1 MKSKAKKLSLFTF
14 AILSIGSFTGCID
27 NDYDLDGVDMTIGIG
42 NGEFLLPS
50 CSTDSIR
57 LSEVLELNESE
68 TVVEKDNGDYYY
80 LQDGNNV
87 SPTHT
92 KVDKITVVKHRGE
105 SQDFSFSVANYL
117 HQSGKRTKTTNIPV
131 DFNQKQVVYSFA
143 YKGSIPNEVEELI
156 VANTDGKIT
165 INTSFSPE
173 VQKFVPVIAELS
185 LELPSFLTIENVNSK
200 LDHTQNG
207 SKLVFKNVSTASNL
221 KVDFTIG
228 KIDFKKKSSPL
239 GSLSTSNRNLS
250 MNADIQ
256 MGIKINNI
264 ALGSSIDG
272 ADKCKIT
279 ADMIINNDLVI
290 EKVRGKF
297 NPSIEL
303 DDLGSTDVT
312 GIPDFLTN
320 EGVVIDIDTPQIILN
335 LESNLDVPGFIGGTL
350 TAVKNGQKT
359 ANITIPE
366 VKVLANATSKICIC
380 RNKSKVNQAAY
391 TEVVEVPNLSTVLN
405 PIPDHINFAGHSR
418 ADKTVEADFVLGKQY
433 TIKPSYR
440 IEAPLAFGE
449 NARIVYTDSFDDF
462 NSDIK
467 DIEVKDNTY
476 IEFSGDIESKIPAYL
491 NASAVAIDINGNEMP
506 ESEVK
511 VAVDGEIKA
520 SADGKTPAVST
531 LKITMKPTKSA
542 LKKLD
547 GLKFTVSGS
556 AKSEKNTESVVGQT
570 LNAKHHTLII
580 KNIKIKLVGQVIAD
594 LN

>member
-68 TVVEKDNGDYYY
+68 TVVEKNNGDYYY

-117 HQSGKRTKTTNIPV
+117 HQSGKRIRATNIPV

-143 YKGSIPNEVEELI
+143 YKGSIPNEVEDLI

-264 ALGSSIDG
+264 ALGSSIEG

-320 EGVVIDIDTPQIILN
+320 DGVVIDIDNPQIILN

-405 PIPDHINFAGHSR
+405 PIPDHINFAGHAR

>member
-264 ALGSSIDG
+264 ALGSSIEG

-320 EGVVIDIDTPQIILN
+320 EGVVIDIDNPQIILN

-511 VAVDGEIKA
+511 VTVDGEIKA

>member
-117 HQSGKRTKTTNIPV
+117 HQSGKRTKATNIPV

-200 LDHTQNG
+200 LEHTQNG

-320 EGVVIDIDTPQIILN
+320 DGVVIDIDNPQIILN

-405 PIPDHINFAGHSR
+405 PIPDHINFAGHAR

>member
-320 EGVVIDIDTPQIILN
+320 EGVVIDIDNPQIILN

-405 PIPDHINFAGHSR
+405 PIPDHINFAGHAR

-570 LNAKHHTLII
+570 LNAKNHTLII

>member
-264 ALGSSIDG
+264 ALGSSIEG

-320 EGVVIDIDTPQIILN
+320 EGVVIDIDNPQIILN

-405 PIPDHINFAGHSR
+405 PIPDHINFAGHAR

>member
-117 HQSGKRTKTTNIPV
+117 HQSGKRTKATNIPV

-156 VANTDGKIT
+156 VAYTDGKIT

-320 EGVVIDIDTPQIILN
+320 DGVVIDIDNPQIILN

-405 PIPDHINFAGHSR
+405 PIPDHINFAGHAR
-418 ADKTVEADFVLGKQY
+418 ADKTVEADFILGKQY

>member
-320 EGVVIDIDTPQIILN
+320 EGVVIDIDNPQIILN

-380 RNKSKVNQAAY
+380 RNKSKINQAAY

-511 VAVDGEIKA
+511 VTVDGEIKA

>member
-1 MKSKAKKLSLFTF
+1 M
-14 AILSIGSFTGCID
+14 
-27 NDYDLDGVDMTIGIG
+27 
-42 NGEFLLPS
+42 
-50 CSTDSIR
+50 
-57 LSEVLELNESE
+57 
-68 TVVEKDNGDYYY
+68 
-80 LQDGNNV
+80 
-87 SPTHT
+87 
-92 KVDKITVVKHRGE
+92 
-105 SQDFSFSVANYL
+105 
-117 HQSGKRTKTTNIPV
+117 
-131 DFNQKQVVYSFA
+131 
-143 YKGSIPNEVEELI
+143 
-156 VANTDGKIT
+156 
-165 INTSFSPE
+165 
-173 VQKFVPVIAELS
+173 QKFVPVIAELS

-228 KIDFKKKSSPL
+228 KIDFKKKSSTL

-264 ALGSSIDG
+264 ALGSSIEG

-320 EGVVIDIDTPQIILN
+320 DGVVIDIDNPQIILN

-405 PIPDHINFAGHSR
+405 PIPDHINFAGHAR
-418 ADKTVEADFVLGKQY
+418 ADKTVEADFVLGNPY

-476 IEFSGDIESKIPAYL
+476 IEFSGDVESKIPAYL

-570 LNAKHHTLII
+570 LNAKNHTLII

>member
-320 EGVVIDIDTPQIILN
+320 DGVVIDIDNPQIILN

-511 VAVDGEIKA
+511 VTVDGEIKA

-570 LNAKHHTLII
+570 LNAKNHTLII

>member
-117 HQSGKRTKTTNIPV
+117 QQSGKRTKTTNIPV

-320 EGVVIDIDTPQIILN
+320 EGVVIDIDNPQIILN

-449 NARIVYTDSFDDF
+449 DARIVYTDSFDDF

>member
-250 MNADIQ
+250 LNADIQ

-320 EGVVIDIDTPQIILN
+320 EGVVIDIDNPQIILN

>member
-290 EKVRGKF
+290 ETVRGKF

-320 EGVVIDIDTPQIILN
+320 EGVVIDIDNPQIILN

-366 VKVLANATSKICIC
+366 VKVLANATSMICIC

>member
-92 KVDKITVVKHRGE
+92 NVDKITVVKHRGE

-290 EKVRGKF
+290 ETVRGKF

-320 EGVVIDIDTPQIILN
+320 EGVVIDIDNPQIILN

-366 VKVLANATSKICIC
+366 VKVLANATSMICIC

>member
-14 AILSIGSFTGCID
+14 AILSMGTFTGCID

-68 TVVEKDNGDYYY
+68 TVVEQNNGDYYY

-92 KVDKITVVKHRGE
+92 KVDKITVVKKKGE
-105 SQDFSFSVANYL
+105 LQDFSFSVANYL
-117 HQSGKRTKTTNIPV
+117 HQSGKRTRATNIPV

-143 YKGSIPNEVEELI
+143 YQGSMPNEVEELI

-173 VQKFVPVIAELS
+173 VKKFVPVIAELS
-185 LELPSFLTIENVNSK
+185 LELPSFLTIENVKSTQTY
-200 LDHTQNG
+200 TQNG

-221 KVDFTIG
+221 KVDFTID
-228 KIDFKKKSSPL
+228 KIDFKKKSSTL
-239 GSLSTSNRNLS
+239 GSLSTSNRHLS
-250 MNADIQ
+250 MDADIQ
-256 MGIKINNI
+256 MGIKIDNI
-264 ALGSSIDG
+264 AIGSSIEG

-320 EGVVIDIDTPQIILN
+320 DGVVIDIDNPQIILN
-335 LESNLDVPGFIGGTL
+335 LESNLDIPGFIGGTL

-380 RNKSKVNQAAY
+380 RNKSKVDQTAY

-405 PIPDHINFAGHSR
+405 PIPDHINFAGHAR

-467 DIEVKDNTY
+467 DIEVGDNTY
-476 IEFSGDIESKIPAYL
+476 IEFSGDIESKVPAYL

-531 LKITMKPTKSA
+531 LKISMKPTKSA

-570 LNAKHHTLII
+570 LNAKNHTLII

>member
-92 KVDKITVVKHRGE
+92 NVDKITVVKHRGE

-320 EGVVIDIDTPQIILN
+320 EGVVIDIDNPQIILN

>member
-264 ALGSSIDG
+264 ALGSSIEG

-320 EGVVIDIDTPQIILN
+320 DGVVIDIDNPQIILN

-440 IEAPLAFGE
+440 IEAPLAFGD